1 MNERISVQDKCL
13 LVCLLQPSFLWN
25 IHHLPLCLP
34 RPKSKQILSYKHWGR
49 TLRATV
55 TSFPDK
61 EKIASAGAQLFLL
74 LLCASLVLH
83 RLHSQAFPCPSVVL
97 CGFPHIYLLADIYI
111 YLYIDLLGAGRP
123 LQAGMPSQSQVGQKV
138 GGEGCAR
145 GSKARRDL

>member
-111 YLYIDLLGAGRP
+111 SIYRSAWSRTASAGRD
-123 LQAGMPSQSQVGQKV
+123 AISVPSGS
-138 GGEGCAR
+138 EG
-145 GSKARRDL
+145 RRWGVCSRV